1 MANHTPE
8 AEPAANTR
16 HGLRAP
22 SIKQLTLS
30 LLLLGLVWRVLL
42 YVLGFPIW
50 GDEAFVA
57 VDFVVRG
64 YREMVQPSLYGQ
76 IVPVVFM
83 WAELAVSRALGF
95 SEWAL
100 HWLPT
105 LAGIAALLL
114 FWRFAQQV
122 LPRRPA
128 FLAVGIFAASYYI
141 VRHGAEV
148 KPYITDLLV
157 SLGLTM
163 LAWAVHQRPNSVRHW
178 IALILFGG
186 TAVWCS
192 YPAAFVGGS
201 VGLLL
206 TWLLW
211 RGRFR
216 AGVLAGWLAFGVVLC
231 GSFLAMFLTIGKP
244 HAEFAARLTDTW
256 AVTFPPLTRPWQL
269 PFWLYAMHTGLM
281 LAYPHGGTAPGS
293 VVTFLCVL
301 IGAVRLARRQPAL
314 LLLLLGPLP
323 LAFIAAAAHAYPY
336 GGSARVTLYMA
347 PAFCLLAGLGLFA
360 GLEFLVPRAVALVRR
375 KSARPVTRGECVRGA
390 LLLAAASL
398 ALIPICTMT
407 GELLWP
413 YQSLA
418 SYRSREAV
426 RSVAQQTSPGDRW
439 VIFNAQEKV
448 PYAPYLGDW
457 RGVGGQFVF
466 DVLRF
471 APVPITW
478 APPPETIQAAPGKRV
493 WLLVYRAENEK
504 KGVDFPDE
512 QLAAYVA
519 TVAERLG
526 PPGHESYVV
535 KDERGKLETVD
546 AYRFGR

>member
-1 MANHTPE
+1 MITQHWLR
-8 AEPAANTR
+8 TR
-16 HGLRAP
+16 KVG
-22 SIKQLTLS
+22 SLTLA
-30 LLLLGLVWRVLL
+30 LLFLGLAWRVLL
-42 YVLGFPIW
+42 YALGFPIW

-76 IVPVVFM
+76 IVPIVFM
-83 WAELAVSRALGF
+83 WAELAISRLLGF

-100 HWLPT
+100 RLLPT
-105 LAGIAALLL
+105 LAGIAALFL
-114 FWRFAQQV
+114 FWRFAPQV

-128 FLAVGIFAASYYI
+128 LLAVGIFAASYYV

-163 LAWAVHQRPNSVRHW
+163 LAWAVYRRPNSLRLW
-178 IALILFGG
+178 IALILFAGV
-186 TAVWCS
+186 AVWCS

-231 GSFLAMFLTIGKP
+231 GSFLAMFLIIGRP
-244 HAEFAARLTDTW
+244 RADFAAGITHVW
-256 AVTFPPLTRPWQL
+256 ANTFPPLTRPWQL

-301 IGAVRLARRQPAL
+301 IGAVRLARRRPAL

-323 LAFIAAAAHAYPY
+323 LAFIAAAVHAYPY
-336 GGSARVTLYMA
+336 GGSARTTLYMA
-347 PAFCLLAGLGLFA
+347 PAFCLLAGLGLFVA
-360 GLEFLVPRAVALVRR
+360 LEFLVPRAVALVRR
-375 KSARPVTRGECVRGA
+375 KPARPVSRGECVRGA
-390 LLLAAASL
+390 LLIAAASL
-398 ALIPICTMT
+398 ALIPICTMI
-407 GELLWP
+407 GELLKP

-418 SYRSREAV
+418 SLRSREAV
-426 RSVAQQTSPGDRW
+426 RSVAQDTAPGDRW

-478 APPPETIQAAPGKRV
+478 APPPETTACASGNRV
-493 WLLVYRAENEK
+493 WLLVYHAQSK
-504 KGVDFPDE
+504 KVSFPEE

-519 TVAERLG
+519 RMTERLG
-526 PPGHESYVV
+526 VPRCASYPV
-535 KDERGKLETVD
+535 KNERGKVESVEVYCF
-546 AYRFGR
+546 AQESPR